1 MLRSLPL
8 LLLALTPSCM
18 VVISDVDVRRADGA
32 EDSYLVKR
40 SGDRLSRVEVDWG
53 RGEDILAARI
63 IVFSDQNEDRRPD
76 EGEILHDVLA
86 DLDGPVSQVVWRN
99 LRLDETELDGPF
111 LVRFELTGEKRGEY
125 VRTSKVLPEDLFD
138 W

>member
-76 EGEILHDVLA
+76 EGEILHEVLA

-99 LRLDETELDGPF
+99 LRLDATDLDGPF